1 MESPEPED
9 LPTPGE
15 PEDSTGEGIGAPRC
29 CAGLGGPR
37 KLGCRP
43 SWVKLVELAMR
54 MTLITGGASSGKSTR
69 ALRLASAWG
78 PKILFVATC
87 VPRDDE
93 MRAKVAAHQTQR
105 PATWQTVETTR
116 RLSETFRDGFDGA
129 VVDCLTLLVS
139 QLLVE
144 QTPDTEVYQEIRNLC
159 EAARRARYPVAVV
172 TNEVGC
178 GVVPEHP
185 LGRRFRE
192 LAGRCNQLAAS
203 LADEVE
209 LVISGIPLKVKHAG

>member
-1 MESPEPED
+1 
-9 LPTPGE
+9 
-15 PEDSTGEGIGAPRC
+15 
-29 CAGLGGPR
+29 
-37 KLGCRP
+37 
-43 SWVKLVELAMR
+43 MR
-54 MTLITGGASSGKSTR
+54 MTLITGGAASGKSLR
-69 ALRLASAWG
+69 SLRLASAWG

-93 MRAKVAAHQTQR
+93 MRAKVAAHQAQR
-105 PATWQTVETTR
+105 PATWQTVEATR
-116 RLSETFRDGFDGA
+116 GLGEAFRDGFDGA

-144 QTPDTEVYQEIRNLC
+144 HAPDAEIYREVGDLC
-159 EAARRARYPVAVV
+159 QAARRASYPVAVV

-178 GVVPEHP
+178 GLVPEHP

-209 LVISGIPLKVKHAG
+209 LVVSGIPLKVKHAG